1 MGCNPDEPADAVTS
15 ADIIGSVNL
24 YDEGTNQLAND
35 SVLVTIEGSNP
46 LKSTITAADG
56 SFVLSGIS
64 FGTYTI
70 SFARSGFGTY
80 KRVGVLHSN
89 TGGSTT
95 INPSPSIGQVSSTTI
110 TGVVSNFSDKSALL
124 AIETS
129 PTPTSEV
136 PRYIRVFFSKNANVS
151 FYNYSKYTDVY
162 KHPSNP
168 ANLELGIKAL
178 NNMGFNTGDT
188 VFARVYGDSFWS
200 NDYDNI
206 ATGKREFPNLN
217 STTVGAVYFVVP

>member
-1 MGCNPDEPADAVTS
+1 MGCNPDETADPVTS

-24 YDEGTNQLAND
+24 YDEGTTQLAKD
-35 SVLVTIEGSNP
+35 GVLVSIEGSNP
-46 LKSTITAADG
+46 LKSTVTDAAG
-56 SFVLSGIS
+56 SFVLSSIPFGNYTLS
-64 FGTYTI
+64 F
-70 SFARSGFGTY
+70 SKAGFGTY
-80 KRVGVLHSN
+80 KRVGILHTD
-89 TGGSTT
+89 TGKSTI
-95 INPSPSIGQVSSTTI
+95 INPSPSIGQLSSTTI
-110 TGVVSNFSDKSALL
+110 TGVVSDFSDKSAILV
-124 AIETS
+124 IETS
-129 PTPTSEV
+129 PAPTSQV
-136 PRYIRVFFSKNANVS
+136 PRYIRAFFSKNANVS
-151 FYNYSKYTDVY
+151 FYNYLKYTEVY

-217 STTVGAVYFVVP
+217 STTVDAVYFVVP